1 MHVRYESLLVMII
14 CLISTCTL
22 EHLNE
27 FHFIHR
33 TMTWH
38 LIISIL
44 GAKLHNFL
52 WLLLPQYRVRVC
64 EMIIKREGGTFSI
77 THFLGNYIVALNMIA
92 LNFKEALNWI
102 DRRELRR
109 NWLNYRFIDL
119 PTENH
124 PENSQLFKDK
134 LL

>member
-1 MHVRYESLLVMII
+1 MHTIVVIVVIMII
-14 CLISTCTL
+14 CLISTCTPL

-44 GAKLHNFL
+44 GEK
-52 WLLLPQYRVRVC
+52 
-64 EMIIKREGGTFSI
+64 
-77 THFLGNYIVALNMIA
+77 NYIIIASIMKLSKERERVSEAYYTLFRQLLVTLNMIA

-102 DRRELRR
+102 DRRELR
-109 NWLNYRFIDL
+109 LEID
-119 PTENH
+119 
-124 PENSQLFKDK
+124 
-134 LL
+134 